1 MRMNDKKYKVLV
13 APLDWGLGHATRSIQ
28 VIQELQTKGCE
39 VCIASSGAALVLLK
53 EEFPQL
59 IFFEL
64 PSYKASYSRY
74 LPLIFKVIFQVPKFL
89 AVIWMEHRKT
99 EKIVTEHQ
107 IDFVISDSRFGCWT
121 KLVPTVF
128 ITHQVNIQ
136 IPFFLKWLQPTVNY
150 FNHRQIRKFN
160 YCWIPD
166 HPKVRLTGKLSAADN
181 FKLIF
186 IGMLSRFN
194 KVEPQPKQYDIL
206 ALISGP
212 EPQRSMFES
221 LVRAQL
227 NKTHGRKLMV
237 KGLPG
242 SGSEIKT
249 TNDLQ
254 EVNHVATDTLQQIIA
269 SSDLVVCRSGYSS
282 VMDLAI
288 LNKNAVFVPTPG
300 QTEQEILAEELEK
313 RGIAYY
319 QKQKDFNIAS
329 AMEKSKTYSGFVGW
343 NSDSNLLANAIDDLL
358 SQNKNNKTTSFQN
371 S

>member
-1 MRMNDKKYKVLV
+1 MNQVKHKILV
-13 APLDWGLGHATRSIQ
+13 APLDWGLGHATRSIR
-28 VIQELQTKGCE
+28 VIKELQAKHCE
-39 VCIASSGAALVLLK
+39 VFIASSGAALVLLK
-53 EEFPQL
+53 EEFPQHF
-59 IFFEL
+59 FFEL
-64 PSYKASYSRY
+64 PSYRAAYSKY
-74 LPLIFKVIFQVPKFL
+74 FPLILKVIFQLPKFL

-136 IPFFLKWLQPTVNY
+136 MPFFLKWLQPTVNY

-166 HPKVRLTGKLSAADN
+166 HPTVRLTGKLSATDN
-181 FKLIF
+181 FKLVF

-194 KVEPQPKQYDIL
+194 KVEPQPKRYDVL

-221 LVRAQL
+221 LIRKQL
-227 NKTHGRKLMV
+227 TSMHGRKLMV

-242 SGSEIKT
+242 FGSEIKKID
-249 TNDLQ
+249 DLQ
-254 EVNHVATDTLQQIIA
+254 EVNHVATDTLQLIIA
-269 SSDLVVCRSGYSS
+269 SSDLVVCRSGYST
-282 VMDLAI
+282 VMDLAL
-288 LNKNAVFVPTPG
+288 LNKKAVFVPTPG
-300 QTEQEILAEELEK
+300 QTEQEILADELEK

-319 QKQKDFNIAS
+319 QKQKDFDIAV
-329 AMEKSKTYSGFVGW
+329 AMEKSKAYSGFVGW

-358 SQNKNNKTTSFQN
+358 VQKNKSTPLQQS
-371 S
+371 